1 MPAAKLKAPA
11 TRGSRKAAA
20 MPRAKGSDNRVTVR
34 LKPELAE
41 KLAAARR
48 EQGQSVTQIIEA
60 ALEKHLAPAPKKPKL
75 TLLEALKKHGVL
87 GAVDLGPN
95 ASRDYKKDIGEYLEK
110 KYPQHHGDR

>member
-1 MPAAKLKAPA
+1 MPTLKSETPSARRARATGAVPSAKA
-11 TRGSRKAAA
+11 
-20 MPRAKGSDNRVTVR
+20 SDNRVTVR

-41 KLAAARR
+41 KLSEARR
-48 EQGQSVTQIIEA
+48 ERGQSVTQIIEA

-110 KYPQHHGDR
+110 KYPQHHGNR